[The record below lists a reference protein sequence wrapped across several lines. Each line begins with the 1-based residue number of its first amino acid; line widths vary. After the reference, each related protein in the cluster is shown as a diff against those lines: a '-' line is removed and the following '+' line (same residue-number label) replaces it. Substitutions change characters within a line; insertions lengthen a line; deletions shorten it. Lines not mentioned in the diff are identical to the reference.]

1 VPNRF
6 LLNIA
11 LLWLIGNALRAPIL
25 AVPPVM
31 PRIHA
36 ELDMSATAVGVL
48 GGLPVVLLAVAA
60 LPGSL
65 IIARLGPVRAVVAGL
80 VVTALGGALRGAVH
94 SVAWLDAM
102 TIAMAAGIAIA
113 QPALPALVR
122 SWAPQRIAFATAA
135 YTNGFLMGG
144 TLAVL
149 LTLPLI
155 VPLAGGSWEL
165 ALALWSLP
173 IIGIAI
179 MVVFLSPAEA
189 NIPGTA
195 RPRWWPDWSDGLIWR
210 LGLTFGSVNAMYF
223 GSNTFL
229 PDYLTVH
236 GRPDLISAA
245 LTALNFG
252 QLPASFLLLAT
263 ASRLQRRVWPF
274 VAFGLGCVV
283 SIIGI
288 VSTASAWT
296 VVWAAA
302 LGFSAAGVFV
312 LVLALPPLLRA
323 AADVAWIS
331 AAMMTVS
338 YTLAMT
344 IAVASGAAWDL
355 SGIPAAAF
363 APIAACAL
371 LPLIVPATISF
382 ARPAEPKS

>member
-1 VPNRF
+1 
-6 LLNIA
+6 
-11 LLWLIGNALRAPIL
+11 
-25 AVPPVM
+25 
-31 PRIHA
+31 
-36 ELDMSATAVGVL
+36 
-48 GGLPVVLLAVAA
+48 
-60 LPGSL
+60 
-65 IIARLGPVRAVVAGL
+65 
-80 VVTALGGALRGAVH
+80 
-94 SVAWLDAM
+94 
-102 TIAMAAGIAIA
+102 
-113 QPALPALVR
+113 
-122 SWAPQRIAFATAA
+122 
-135 YTNGFLMGG
+135 
-144 TLAVL
+144 
-149 LTLPLI
+149 
-155 VPLAGGSWEL
+155 
-165 ALALWSLP
+165 
-173 IIGIAI
+173 
-179 MVVFLSPAEA
+179 
-189 NIPGTA
+189 
-195 RPRWWPDWSDGLIWR
+195 
-210 LGLTFGSVNAMYF
+210 MYF

-252 QLPASFLLLAT
+252 QLPASFLLLAM
-263 ASRLQRRVWPF
+263 ASRLQLRVWPF

-296 VVWAAA
+296 VVWAAV
-302 LGFSAAGVFV
+302 LGFAAAGVFV

-371 LPLIVPATISF
+371 LPLIIPAMINF
-382 ARPAEPKS
+382 KRPADPER